1 MKQYIFLI
9 AAGLCLALA
18 PSCVNVQAETAPN
31 VSKTKKGVTIL
42 HETAEFTAYYDQHL
56 VYQVDG
62 NPPVMV
68 FADVFRQD
76 GCLIAQMS
84 ASDYV
89 RIDPATGCTNARIN
103 GKVYILNGGMV
114 ADAPQPS
121 EIQRP

>member
-1 MKQYIFLI
+1 MKQYILTI
-9 AAGLCLALA
+9 SAGLFLALTQ
-18 PSCVNVQAETAPN
+18 SCVNVQAETAPN

-56 VYQVDG
+56 VYQIDG
-62 NPPVMV
+62 KPPVMV

-76 GCLIAQMS
+76 GCLIAQMT

-89 RIDPATGCTNARIN
+89 RIDLATGCTNARIN

-121 EIQRP
+121 EVQCP

>member
-1 MKQYIFLI
+1 MKQYILTI
-9 AAGLCLALA
+9 AAGLCLALTQ
-18 PSCVNVQAETAPN
+18 SCVNVQAETAPN
-31 VSKTKKGVTIL
+31 VSKSKKGVTIL

-62 NPPVMV
+62 KPPVMV

-76 GCLIAQMS
+76 GCLIAQMT

-89 RIDPATGCTNARIN
+89 RIDLATGCTNARIN
-103 GKVYILNGGMV
+103 GKVYILSGGMV

-121 EIQRP
+121 EVQCP

>member
-1 MKQYIFLI
+1 MKQYILAI

-18 PSCVNVQAETAPN
+18 PSCMNVQAETAPN

-56 VYQVDG
+56 VYQIDG

-89 RIDPATGCTNARIN
+89 RIDPATGSTNARIN

>member
-1 MKQYIFLI
+1 MKSTIFI
-9 AAGLCLALA
+9 AAGMLCLALT

-31 VSKTKKGVTIL
+31 VSKNKKGVTIL

-56 VYQVDG
+56 VYQIDG

-89 RIDPATGCTNARIN
+89 RIDPVTGSTNARIN